1 MAEEMVDVEIN
12 LGEELAKEIYSM
24 KKAEL
29 INRLVVMVLRKRVQD
44 ETVAKLEADAEKLK
58 AAHKREIETL
68 QTKLDK
74 AEAYVEQGRAMIEAV
89 MERWYE
95 YDT

>member
-1 MAEEMVDVEIN
+1 MTSEEVTVDVRLDKDLETK
-12 LGEELAKEIYSM
+12 LFKLT
-24 KKAEL
+24 KKEL
-29 INRLVVMVLRKRVQD
+29 IEKIIIAAC
-44 ETVAKLEADAEKLK
+44 EAKVATEEVKQIKTK
-58 AAHKREIETL
+58 MGREIKTL

-74 AEAYVEQGRAMIEAV
+74 AESYVEQGRSMIEAV